1 MESIASFVNHTT
13 SSLHASQLLPSLP
26 PPSSTTTVL
35 LLSPLP
41 THKSPNHSPHL
52 SPTTSPISSPH
63 HFHFSIYHS
72 FHPTFL
78 PILEAQQQV
87 LLDSMMVVTPRYL
100 FLPLSPSDSNPNIH
114 YHHQNT
120 SPHLPPLHC
129 HLPLS
134 HHPQFCFPQCIV
146 WNEGGLME
154 GRGRE
159 GT

>member
-41 THKSPNHSPHL
+41 THQSPNHSPHL
-52 SPTTSPISSPH
+52 SPTTSPISSLHLPL
-63 HFHFSIYHS
+63 SIYHS
-72 FHPTFL
+72 FHSIIL
-78 PILEAQQQV
+78 PIPDAHPQV
-87 LLDSMMVVTPRYL
+87 PLDVMITVIPCYIFPS
-100 FLPLSPSDSNPNIH
+100 LSPLDSNPNIR
-114 YHHQNT
+114 YQDQKN
-120 SPHLPPLHC
+120 SPRPPPLHC
-129 HLPLS
+129 NLPLP
-134 HHPQFCFPQCIV
+134 HHPPFCFPQCIV